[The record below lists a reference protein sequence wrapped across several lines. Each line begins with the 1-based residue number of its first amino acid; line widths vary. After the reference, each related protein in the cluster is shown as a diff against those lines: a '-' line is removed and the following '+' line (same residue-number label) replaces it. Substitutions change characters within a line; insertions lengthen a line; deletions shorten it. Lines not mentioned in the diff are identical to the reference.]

1 MSNILRI
8 MFEKNNVISRTVAND
23 WISGILENDLRST
36 MLADKVLEM
45 TKTFGKDSP
54 RRVLAYKVA
63 AMCGDVS
70 IKDLHSICSKVIHFT
85 QNFGRREYIR
95 VLRAKRE
102 QLAHDLS
109 AIPDL
114 RYVEWGRGSN
124 MGKFV
129 PKGAGNR

>member
-1 MSNILRI
+1 

-95 VLRAKRE
+95 V
-102 QLAHDLS
+102 
-109 AIPDL
+109 
-114 RYVEWGRGSN
+114 GS
-124 MGKFV
+124 KS
-129 PKGAGNR
+129 PTT

>member
-8 MFEKNNVISRTVAND
+8 MFKKNNVLSRAVAND

-70 IKDLHSICSKVIHFT
+70 IKDLYSICSKVIHFT

-102 QLAHDLS
+102 QIAHDLS

-114 RYVEWGRGSN
+114 RYVELGRGSN

-129 PKGAGNR
+129 PKGAGKR